1 MYLYNNKKHYL
12 QANALEE
19 LRRLITYMNT
29 SGMNMPPGVAAA
41 CAAAIASVP
50 SQQSF
55 SSSPLGNHST
65 ITAGSTIVTQSQE
78 QQANA
83 TQHQDCS
90 INSTRSPD
98 HILNDQVVTSLVT
111 QNSASSSS
119 PNNSPIGN
127 SSCTPTHELVNEDS
141 VLMHQTRIRESS
153 PSPDTMSE
161 LLDVEQNDDNSNS
174 GRSFSSN

>member
-1 MYLYNNKKHYL
+1 
-12 QANALEE
+12 
-19 LRRLITYMNT
+19 MNT

-55 SSSPLGNHST
+55 SSSPLGNHSSSS
-65 ITAGSTIVTQSQE
+65 ITTGSTIVTQSQQ

-83 TQHQDCS
+83 SQHQDCS

-111 QNSASSSS
+111 QNSGSSSS
-119 PNNSPIGN
+119 RNNSPIGN
-127 SSCTPTHELVNEDS
+127 SSCSPTHELVNEDS
-141 VLMHQTRIRESS
+141 VPMHPTRIRESS